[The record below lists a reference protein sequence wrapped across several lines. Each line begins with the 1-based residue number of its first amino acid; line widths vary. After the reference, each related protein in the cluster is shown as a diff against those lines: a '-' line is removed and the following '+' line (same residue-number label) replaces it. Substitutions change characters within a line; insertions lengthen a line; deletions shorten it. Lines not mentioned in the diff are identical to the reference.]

1 MGIQEDIKQK
11 RAFRNEYQKAAV
23 NLMFTHGWL
32 QERLRD
38 AVDSYDITLQQYN
51 VLRILRGSYPDP
63 ISTQEIRKRMLDK
76 MSDVSRIVDRLI
88 LKNLVTK
95 RVCGSDKR
103 LVDVTISESGL
114 KLLTEM
120 DSLEAQMD
128 ETMKNLSE
136 EEATSLNLLLDKLR
150 NA

>member
-1 MGIQEDIKQK
+1 
-11 RAFRNEYQKAAV
+11 
-23 NLMFTHGWL
+23 MFTHGWL

-51 VLRILRGSYPDP
+51 VLRILRGSHPDP

>member
-103 LVDVTISESGL
+103 LVDVTISELGL

>member
-1 MGIQEDIKQK
+1 MFTQGWIQE
-11 RAFRNEYQKAAV
+11 R
-23 NLMFTHGWL
+23 M
-32 QERLRD
+32 RD
-38 AVDSYDITLQQYN
+38 AVESFDITLQQYN

-103 LVDVTISESGL
+103 LVDVTISETGL

-120 DSLEAQMD
+120 DVLEAQMD
-128 ETMKNLSE
+128 ETMNNLSV
-136 EEATSLNLLLDKLR
+136 EEAKTLNLLLDKLR

>member
-51 VLRILRGSYPDP
+51 VLRILRGSHPDP